1 MMVTNESLQF
11 GRRRVENMK
20 IMNRKYAFALLVS
33 ALFFTVSCTKDTTDQ
48 DSKAQEQR
56 FFDIYMNAHYPDA
69 VPQPSGLYYVE
80 NKVGT
85 GIMPGDSSWVLVDHV
100 AYKIP
105 YDQVYNT
112 YIENVAID
120 NNLED
125 TSAMYGPF
133 KMRNSYL
140 NEGFTEGLKM
150 MREGGEATFLFTSDL
165 GYGSKKTGS
174 VDSYQSLKYE
184 VRLLKVLG
192 DDIEAYNE
200 AQIASYLDT
209 VAVYDTVY
217 DAETDAAIY
226 YIIDKATNGPLVGL
240 DSTLEVTYKGYI
252 MDGRV
257 FDERDESNTAIFKVS
272 ATDWAAR
279 WDLVLPRLRE
289 GEKARMI
296 FPQQLAYGPAGEYT
310 SKGNIKIPP
319 YETLIFDVEI
329 LSVEAELDDTGSGNM
344 K

>member
-1 MMVTNESLQF
+1 
-11 GRRRVENMK
+11 MK
-20 IMNRKYAFALLVS
+20 IINRKYTLALLVT
-33 ALFFTVSCTKDTTDQ
+33 ALFFLGSCNEDTTEQ
-48 DSKAQEQR
+48 DSKEQELR
-56 FFDIYMNAHYPDA
+56 FFDIYMSAHYPDA
-69 VPQPSGLYYVE
+69 TPQASGLYYVE
-80 NKVGT
+80 NKEGT
-85 GIMPGDSSWVLVDHV
+85 GVIPGDSSWILVDHV
-100 AYKIP
+100 AYLIP
-105 YDQVYNT
+105 EDDVYNT
-112 YIENVAID
+112 YIENVAVD
-120 NNLED
+120 NGLHD
-125 TSAMYGPF
+125 TSAMYGPY

-140 NEGFTEGLKM
+140 NEGFTEGLQM

-165 GYGSKKTGS
+165 GYGSNKTGK
-174 VDSYQSLKYE
+174 VGPYQSLKYE

-200 AQIASYLDT
+200 AQIESYLDT

-226 YIIDKATNGPLVGL
+226 YIIDKATDGPPVGL

-257 FDERDESNTAIFKVS
+257 FDEHDESNPIIFKVS

-279 WDLVLPRLRE
+279 WDLVLPRLKE

-296 FPQQLAYGPAGEYT
+296 FPHQLAYGPTGEYT
-310 SKGNIKIPP
+310 SKGNIMIPP
-319 YETLIFDVEI
+319 YETLLFDIEI
-329 LSVEAELDDTGSGNM
+329 LSVEAVVDDTGSGDV